1 MGIAMLIQSCV
12 TLTKTVRDVHESS
25 RLMNRI
31 EDAKAERLLM
41 EVSKTA

>member
-1 MGIAMLIQSCV
+1 
-12 TLTKTVRDVHESS
+12 VRDNHESG

-41 EVSKTA
+41 EVSKAA

>member
-1 MGIAMLIQSCV
+1 
-12 TLTKTVRDVHESS
+12 VHESS
-25 RLMNRI
+25 RLVNRI